1 MWARNLL
8 FVAIVVGGVL
18 ALRASLFPQNTEAR
32 KIRFETGPAEEDVF
46 RAVVRKVDDAFRQ
59 EWKAKG
65 LTPAPRAADLAVAR
79 RLSLALTGSVP
90 SLEEIRQ
97 FEPQPDGQRL
107 DGWANHLLRDRRFAD
122 YFADRLA
129 RAYVGTEDGPLLLY
143 RKRRFTA
150 WLSAEFHQNRPY
162 GEIVRQMIAERG
174 LNTDKPAVNFVA
186 ATYDEAK
193 EGPDAEK
200 LAIRVT
206 RAFLGLRID
215 CAQCHDFHDRNHP
228 KYDAAGEEV
237 PTWKQTEFQSLA
249 AFFGQTRHVVTHVT
263 DGAGVYEYED
273 RVKGVR
279 HQIGEAV
286 PFLSELLPAG
296 GTRRERL
303 AAWVT
308 DPRNIHFSRATV
320 NRVWA
325 MMFGRPLLRRVE
337 AQSLEEK
344 IPPALDILAAD
355 FAAHN
360 HDLRRLILLIASTE
374 VFRLDS
380 AAPLAI
386 TEEHGDAWAVFPLS
400 RLRPEQIIGSVIQT
414 ASVRT
419 IDQNSQVF
427 VRITRYFNERDFV
440 TRYGDADDDDFTKSH
455 GTIPQRLLMMNGDL
469 VDGKARNEL
478 LNASTQIA
486 LFAPDDRAA
495 VETAY
500 LCVFTRRPTQTE
512 SDHFTAKLAGT
523 TGDTRRQRIAD
534 LYWTLF
540 NSTEMSWNH

>member
-8 FVAIVVGGVL
+8 FIAIITGGVF
-18 ALRASLFPQNTEAR
+18 ALRASLFPQDTEAR
-32 KIRFETGPAEEDVF
+32 KIHLDPGPTADDDF
-46 RAVVRKVDDAFRQ
+46 RSVVGKVDDSFRAT
-59 EWKAKG
+59 WKEKG
-65 LTPAPRAADLAVAR
+65 IAPAPRAADLTVAR

-97 FEPQPDGQRL
+97 LEGQSL
-107 DGWANHLLRDRRFAD
+107 EGWANHLLHDRRYAD

-143 RKRRFTA
+143 RKRRFTS
-150 WLSAEFHQNRPY
+150 WLSDEFHKNTPY

-174 LNTDKPAVNFVA
+174 LNTDKPAVNFIA
-186 ATYDEAK
+186 ASYDEAK
-193 EGPDAEK
+193 QGPDAEK

-215 CAQCHDFHDRNHP
+215 CAQCHDHFLEP
-228 KYDAAGEEV
+228 A
-237 PTWKQTEFQSLA
+237 WKQTHFQSLA
-249 AFFGQTRHVVTHVT
+249 AFFGQTRHIITNIS
-263 DGAGVYEYED
+263 DGEGVYHFED
-273 RVKGVR
+273 RVKGGTR
-279 HQIGEAV
+279 EIDPAV
-286 PFLSELLPAG
+286 PFLPELLPEE

-308 DPRNIHFSRATV
+308 DPRNKYFARATV

-325 MMFGRPLLRRVE
+325 MMFGRPLLKKIE
-337 AQSLEEK
+337 AQTLAEEV
-344 IPPALDILAAD
+344 PPALDILAAD

-380 AAPLAI
+380 AALFEL
-386 TEEHGDAWAVFPLS
+386 TDEHDATLAVFPMS
-400 RLRPEQIIGSVIQT
+400 RLRPEQIIGSVIQA

-419 IDQNSQVF
+419 IDQNSQIF
-427 VRITRYFNERDFV
+427 IRITRFFNEKDFV
-440 TRYGDADDDDFTKSH
+440 KRYGDADDDEFAKAH

-486 LFAPDDRAA
+486 MFAPDDRAA

-500 LCVFTRRPTQTE
+500 LCVFTRRPTEKE
-512 SDHFTAKLAGT
+512 SAHFVAKLAGT
-523 TGDTRRQRIAD
+523 TGTERQRRIAD
-534 LYWTLF
+534 LYWVLF
-540 NSTEMSWNH
+540 NSSEMSWNH

>member
-8 FVAIVVGGVL
+8 FVAVVVGGVL

-32 KIRFETGPAEEDVF
+32 KIHFDPGVAAEEEF
-46 RAVVRKVDDAFRQ
+46 RSVVRKVDEAFRE

-65 LTPAPRAADLAVAR
+65 INPAPRADDLAVAR

-97 FEPQPDGQRL
+97 FEPQPESQRL
-107 DGWANHLLRDRRFAD
+107 DGWANHLLRDHRYAD

-143 RKRRFTA
+143 RKRRFTS
-150 WLSAEFHQNRPY
+150 WLSDEFHKNTPY
-162 GEIVRQMIAERG
+162 GEIVRAMIAERG
-174 LNTDKPAVNFVA
+174 LNTDKPAVNFIA
-186 ATYDEAK
+186 ASYDEAK

-215 CAQCHDFHDRNHP
+215 CAQCHDHFLEP
-228 KYDAAGEEV
+228 A
-237 PTWKQTEFQSLA
+237 WKQTHFQSLA
-249 AFFGQTRHVVTHVT
+249 AFFGQSHHVVTNVT
-263 DGAGVYEYED
+263 DGEGVYRFED
-273 RVKGVR
+273 RVKGGT
-279 HQIGEAV
+279 HEIDPAV
-286 PFLSELLPAG
+286 PFLSELLPAE

-308 DPRNIHFSRATV
+308 DPRNVYFARATI

-325 MMFGRPLLRRVE
+325 MMFGQPLLKRIE
-337 AQSLEEK
+337 AQTLTEN
-344 IPPALDILAAD
+344 IPPALDILATD

-380 AAPLAI
+380 AAPFDL
-386 TEEHGDAWAVFPLS
+386 TDAHDETWAVFPLS
-400 RLRPEQIIGSVIQT
+400 RLRPEQVIGSVIQA

-419 IDQNSQVF
+419 IDQNSQIF
-427 VRITRYFNERDFV
+427 VRITRFFNEKDFV
-440 TRYGDADDDDFTKSH
+440 RRYGDADDDEFAKAH

-469 VDGKARNEL
+469 VDGKAREEL
-478 LNASTQIA
+478 PNASTQIA
-486 LFAPDDRAA
+486 MFAPDDKAA

-500 LCVFTRRPTQTE
+500 LSVFTRRPSE
-512 SDHFTAKLAGT
+512 KECAHFVAKLAGS
-523 TGDTRRQRIAD
+523 TGDERRQRLAD
-534 LYWTLF
+534 MYWVLF
-540 NSTEMSWNH
+540 NSTESAFLH